1 MKAKTFYVDNVE
13 TNNIESYYTVPNNT
27 RSKLIYLDSQH
38 DTGTGSTDIDVYVH
52 DGSTNHHIAKE
63 SLTVGQ
69 NATVPLSETSFI
81 MLEAGHSIRAQ
92 ASGSPPSGIQLV
104 FTVEE
109 SQNLVVTQ

>member
-1 MKAKTFYVDNVE
+1 MKAKSFFVDNVE

-38 DTGTGSTDIDVYVH
+38 DTGAGSTDVDIYVY
-52 DGSTNHHIAKE
+52 DGSINHHIAKE

-69 NATVPLSETSFI
+69 NANVPLSETSFI

-92 ASGSPPSGIQLV
+92 AGGTDPSGIQLV

-109 SQNLVVTQ
+109 TPFLVSTA

>member
-1 MKAKTFYVDNVE
+1 MKAKSFYVDNVE
-13 TNNIESYYTVPNNT
+13 TDNIESYYTVPNNT

-38 DTGTGSTDIDVYVH
+38 DTGTGSKDVDIYVH

-63 SLTVGQ
+63 SLNVGE
-69 NATVPLSETSFI
+69 NATVSLSETSFI

-92 ASGSPPSGIQLV
+92 AGGTDPSGIQLV

-109 SQNLVVTQ
+109 TPFLVSTA

>member
-1 MKAKTFYVDNVE
+1 MKAKSVYVDSIA
-13 TNNIESYYTVPNNT
+13 TGSITAYYTVPNNT
-27 RSKLIYLDSQH
+27 RSKLIYLDVQH
-38 DTGTGSTDIDVYVH
+38 DTGTGAKDVDIYVH

-63 SLTVGQ
+63 SLNVGE
-69 NATVPLSETSFI
+69 NAQIPLSETSFI

-92 ASGSPPSGIQLV
+92 AGGTGLQLV